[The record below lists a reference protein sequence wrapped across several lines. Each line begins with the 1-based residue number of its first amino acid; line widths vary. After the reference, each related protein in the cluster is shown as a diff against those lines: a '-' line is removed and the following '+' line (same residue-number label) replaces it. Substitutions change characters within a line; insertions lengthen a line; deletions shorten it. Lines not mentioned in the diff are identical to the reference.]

1 MSRPLLWIV
10 DHPVLAAAFLI
21 LLTLALALPIPRIEF
36 DTSAEGLMVEKDPA
50 RQYYELTKRRFGSD
64 TLTVVLVKA
73 ENVFAAPVLQTIR
86 RISDELDGVD
96 GVTRVESLTT
106 VKNIKGEVS
115 SLNVEP
121 LVGPTIPSAPSD
133 LERIRRDA
141 LDNRVFVG
149 NIVSRDG
156 TAAAIIVYTDA
167 KPTDKQFNQRFSD
180 NVDAI
185 LARASAPGLTAYQ
198 IGTPFTKVLF
208 ADYTRRDLVG
218 LIPVS
223 LVVLFLILFLA
234 FRTLQGVVIPMV
246 TGLVSIVWAL
256 GAMALLGIPI
266 NVITAIIPSLLLSIG
281 FAEDVHMLTEYHHLL
296 ATGRAKLAALREMVA
311 QTSLPVFVTTF
322 TTVLGFGSLVTS
334 DITMLMQFGYASA
347 LGLTANYIVTVVG
360 LPIMLLAWR
369 VPAPGRRSGPHEP
382 SGRDAGTG
390 WIERLAAFNL
400 RYRAPILVVAA
411 LATAGSLVG
420 WYTLRV
426 NTDFVSYFPKSSA
439 IRQRAED
446 LHRSMA
452 GAFNFFVVVDTH
464 RENGIVE
471 PAMLEKI
478 AGLQRFLEATGEI
491 DQTLSIVDYVRKI
504 HREMN
509 SGNRAFDTVP
519 ATADEVSQYLLLL
532 DAKETAK
539 YLDFNRSAANVV
551 VRHNITSSSQLSRL
565 LKRLDAYVG
574 THFPAGVKVQYTGES
589 ILIGN
594 AADYM
599 AINEITSFSSTFLII
614 GVVHAL
620 LFMSVRASILSLI
633 PNVIPVLLNF
643 GLMGLLGIPL
653 NTGTALVA
661 TVAIGIAVDDTVHHM
676 ITYARQLN
684 IHHNQR
690 VAMVETLRIEAR
702 PIVYVSLALAGG
714 FLILVFSSFVPTRLF
729 GALSAFVMI
738 VAMVA
743 ELILT
748 PILMY
753 STRLV
758 TLWDM
763 LLLKLNRDLT
773 TTVPL
778 FRGLSH
784 WEARKVVLMGLMQS
798 VPAGARVIN
807 KGEAGTQMYVVISGR
822 LRVFD
827 VGTDGIERILT
838 RLDVGAVF
846 GEMALFTGGVRTAH
860 VVAEEPVELFRLDFQ
875 AVERLRKRFPFTGAK
890 VFRNLAGILSE
901 RLQERTTAFV
911 RSQAAADVLPAPPGR
926 SGT

>member
-1 MSRPLLWIV
+1 MNRPLLWIV
-10 DHPVLAAAFLI
+10 DHPVLAAGLLV
-21 LLTLALALPIPRIEF
+21 LLTLALALAIPRIEF
-36 DTSAEGLMVEKDPA
+36 DTSAEGLMVQKDPA
-50 RQYYELTKRRFGSD
+50 RQYYERAKSRFGSD

-73 ENVFAAPVLQTIR
+73 QNVFTAPVLHAIR
-86 RISDELDGVD
+86 RISDGLDGVE

-106 VKNIKGEVS
+106 VKNIKGEGT
-115 SLNVEP
+115 SLSVEP
-121 LVGPTIPSAPSD
+121 LVGPTIPTAPSD

-141 LDNRVFVG
+141 LANRVFVG
-149 NIVSRDG
+149 NIVSRDAA
-156 TAAAIIVYTDA
+156 AAAIIVYTDA
-167 KPTDKQFNQRFSD
+167 RPADKQFNQRFSD
-180 NVDAI
+180 SVEAI
-185 LARASAPGLTAYQ
+185 LTRESTPGLTAYQ
-198 IGTPFTKVLF
+198 IGTPLTKVVF
-208 ADYTRRDLVG
+208 GEYTRQDLVG
-218 LIPVS
+218 LIPIS
-223 LVVLFLILFLA
+223 MVVLFAILFLA

-246 TGLVSIVWAL
+246 TGLVSVVWTL
-256 GAMALLGIPI
+256 GSMALLGIPI
-266 NVITAIIPSLLLSIG
+266 NVITAIIPSLLITIG

-296 ATGRAKLAALREMVA
+296 DAGRDKLTAVREMVE
-311 QTSLPVFVTTF
+311 QTSLPVLVTTF
-322 TTVLGFGSLVTS
+322 TTVLGFGSLITT
-334 DITMLMQFGYASA
+334 DITMLIQFGYASS
-347 LGLTANYIVTVVG
+347 LGLAANYVVTVVA

-369 VPAPGRRSGPHEP
+369 VPARRRRSPTPEP
-382 SGRDAGTG
+382 SGHDPVPG
-390 WIERLAAFNL
+390 WIERLAAFDL
-400 RYRAPILVVAA
+400 RYRTPILVVAG
-411 LATAGSLVG
+411 LATAASLVG

-426 NTDFVSYFPKSSA
+426 NTDFVSYFPENSV
-439 IRQRAED
+439 IRRRTED

-464 RENGIVE
+464 RANGIVE
-471 PAMLEKI
+471 PEILERI
-478 AGLQRFLEATGEI
+478 VALQRFLEGTGEV
-491 DQTLSIVDYVRKI
+491 DQTLSIADYVRKI

-509 SGNRAFDTVP
+509 SGDGAHDVIP
-519 ATADEVSQYLLLL
+519 GTADEISQYLLLL
-532 DAKETAK
+532 DAKETGK
-539 YLDFNRSAANVV
+539 YLDFGRTSANIV
-551 VRHNITSSSQLSRL
+551 VRHNITSSSRLSQL
-565 LKRLDAYVG
+565 LKRLDAYVAD
-574 THFPAGVKVQYTGES
+574 HFPERVTVRYTGES
-589 ILIGN
+589 ILIAN

-620 LFMSVRASILSLI
+620 LFMSVRASVLSLI
-633 PNVIPVLLNF
+633 PNLIPVLLNF

-684 IHHNQR
+684 IHHDQR

-714 FLILVFSSFVPTRLF
+714 FLILGFSSFVPTRYF
-729 GALSAFVMI
+729 GALSAFVMV

-743 ELILT
+743 ELVLA
-748 PILMY
+748 PILMQ

-763 LLLKLNRDLT
+763 LLLKLKRDLG

-778 FRGLSH
+778 FRGLSR

-798 VPAGARVIN
+798 FPAGERVIG
-807 KGEAGTQMYVVISGR
+807 KGQAGTQMYVVISGR

-827 VGTDGIERILT
+827 VGTDGIERTLAN
-838 RLDVGAVF
+838 LDVGAVF

-860 VVAEEPVELFRLDFQ
+860 VIAEEPVELFRLDFQ

-901 RLQERTTAFV
+901 RLQERTIAFV
-911 RSQAAADVLPAPPGR
+911 QSQAR
-926 SGT
+926 ESSGA